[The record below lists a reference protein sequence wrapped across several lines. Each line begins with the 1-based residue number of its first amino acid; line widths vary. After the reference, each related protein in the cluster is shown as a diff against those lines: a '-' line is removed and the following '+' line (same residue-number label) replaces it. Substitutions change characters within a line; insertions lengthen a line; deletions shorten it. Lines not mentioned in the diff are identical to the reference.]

1 MNIKNILNKGFYLPS
16 NTEQKKACIEAIN
29 TYLNN
34 KGTNKTEFLIEL
46 RDFLLDYTKE

>member
-1 MNIKNILNKGFYLPS
+1 MYLKNILNKGFDLPS
-16 NTEQKKACIEAIN
+16 STEQEKACIKAIN
-29 TYLNN
+29 TYLKN